1 MASSFS
7 TCITSTAS
15 CIISSWNSK
24 SSSGCTHS
32 IKSARSIFPRQL
44 GSFADRT
51 GHGRTKGYTRRCNA
65 GRSFSSA
72 GQDDRA
78 MPPSQI
84 CGHGTTGHR
93 PFYARKKMLF
103 YNDFL
108 QMENII
114 QRKNYTSPLQ
124 SFLPPGAD
132 LPVEIVEDEILYH
145 QQLELSHI
153 LETAASC
160 EEAMNALKRSSL
172 AHFEW
177 ETEKWRLT

>member
-1 MASSFS
+1 ME
-7 TCITSTAS
+7 
-15 CIISSWNSK
+15 
-24 SSSGCTHS
+24 
-32 IKSARSIFPRQL
+32 QL
-44 GSFADRT
+44 GT
-51 GHGRTKGYTRRCNA
+51 GLSTPESKTA
-65 GRSFSSA
+65 
-72 GQDDRA
+72 
-78 MPPSQI
+78 
-84 CGHGTTGHR
+84 
-93 PFYARKKMLF
+93 F

-177 ETEKWRLT
+177 ETEKWAPYMIETAIRIAQKWKK